1 MSNIIELENCPELN
15 FIENMTLQ
23 ETEDQMRELYAG
35 YYRELTGKD
44 PEIGD
49 ADTVNLLIKAFCAM
63 EYQTMQYAEMCIRD
77 RRKAPSAWWPVDNSR
92 LKAARPASA

>member
-35 YYRELTGKD
+35 YYRELTGRD
-44 PEIGD
+44 PEIG
-49 ADTVNLLIKAFCAM
+49 NGPRPLCG
-63 EYQTMQYAEMCIRD
+63 
-77 RRKAPSAWWPVDNSR
+77 SAWRSR
-92 LKAARPASA
+92 GASLLLSRRERG

>member
-35 YYRELTGKD
+35 YYRELTGRD

-49 ADTVNLLIKAFCAM
+49 ADTVNLRSARWNIRPCSM
-63 EYQTMQYAEMCIRD
+63 RTQRAEWKC
-77 RRKAPSAWWPVDNSR
+77 
-92 LKAARPASA
+92 

>member
-49 ADTVNLLIKAFCAM
+49 ADTENLLIIAFCAM
-63 EYQTMQYAEMCIRD
+63 EYHTKQYAD
-77 RRKAPSAWWPVDNSR
+77 A
-92 LKAARPASA
+92 

>member
-1 MSNIIELENCPELN
+1 MSNISELANCPELS

-23 ETEDQMRELYAG
+23 ETEDQLRELYTK

-49 ADTVNLLIKAFCAM
+49 ADTVNLLIKR
-63 EYQTMQYAEMCIRD
+63 Y
-77 RRKAPSAWWPVDNSR
+77 
-92 LKAARPASA
+92 

>member
-35 YYRELTGKD
+35 YYRELTG
-44 PEIGD
+44 
-49 ADTVNLLIKAFCAM
+49 
-63 EYQTMQYAEMCIRD
+63 
-77 RRKAPSAWWPVDNSR
+77 
-92 LKAARPASA
+92 